1 MRMDELG
8 IVTLDV
14 WLVYG
19 GSIDYEIIGFDNSN
33 NRKLGFERIIKRLYS
48 ESFED
53 INNPSGKC

>member
-33 NRKLGFERIIKRLYS
+33 NRKLGFERIIKALQ
-48 ESFED
+48 
-53 INNPSGKC
+53 